1 MEEERLLILQM
12 LRDGKITVEQ
22 AAQLLDAL
30 RSSAAPKG
38 AAESEGPAEKT
49 GTEPQPDKGGAA
61 GEDQDQGAAEQGLD
75 AEAFRESMKETAQN
89 ISESLRSA
97 LGEAGLGDDL
107 RRTIADAVDSAIRGV
122 RVSLRGLRGLG
133 SGVGV
138 VIGESL
144 RGVGDLF
151 SEGGTP
157 HISSWSWQGNIPAG
171 GVFALHNPNGDV
183 TIEGADVGT
192 ASVKAVIRA
201 WEKADGTVPPVPIT
215 VEEGGQVVRIRTRV
229 GERIHFGHMPRVD
242 FQITLP
248 RGVNVEI
255 HTVNGDVRLEGTRA
269 SLAVHSVNGDLTARQ
284 LAGELSVHTVNGD
297 VSAEMTRADRIDI
310 QSVSGDVVCRVAEP
324 FSGKADLQS
333 VSGDMELYL
342 PPASDFTAELQ
353 ALSGDLDCRL
363 PHVQLERRRRVL
375 AARVGSG
382 QGRLRMKTISGDLV
396 VRAFAGGQSEPKPPV
411 TGAPDNGEP
420 RPPAPPDASG
430 VEG

>member
-30 RSSAAPKG
+30 RPSAAPKD

-49 GTEPQPDKGGAA
+49 GTAPQPHQEGAT
-61 GEDQDQGAAEQGLD
+61 DQRLD
-75 AEAFRESMKETAQN
+75 AEAFRQSMKETAQN
-89 ISESLRSA
+89 ISESVRSA

-107 RRTIADAVDSAIRGV
+107 RRTIADAVDSAMRGL
-122 RVSLRGLRGLG
+122 RVSLRGLRDLG
-133 SGVGV
+133 SGVSV
-138 VIGESL
+138 VVGESL

-157 HISSWSWQGNIPAG
+157 HISSWSWQGKIPAV

-183 TIEGADVGT
+183 TIEGAEVEA

-255 HTVNGDVRLEGTRA
+255 HTVNGDVRLEGTGA
-269 SLAVHSVNGDLTARQ
+269 SLTVRSVNGDLTARQ

-297 VSAEMTRADRIDI
+297 VSAEMTRADRIEI
-310 QSVSGDVVCRVAEP
+310 QSVSGDVVCRVAAP
-324 FSGKADLQS
+324 FSGRADLQS

-342 PPASDFTAELQ
+342 PSASDFTAEMQ

-375 AARVGSG
+375 SLRVGSG
-382 QGRLRMKTISGDLV
+382 HGHLRMKTISGDLV
-396 VRAFAGGQSEPKPPV
+396 VREFAGGQSGAKPPV
-411 TGAPDNGEP
+411 TETPDDGEP
-420 RPPAPPDASG
+420 GPAGPPDASG